1 MTSAE
6 HYAARVAAFEQM
18 RDRWRGHQPAD
29 RWSGGIAE
37 QASADPRRELDDNL
51 KALAAYVQP
60 DDVLLDV
67 GGGAGRISL
76 PLALRCREV
85 IVVDPS
91 PAMRT
96 SFQTAA
102 TRAGIGNVNYVQS
115 VWPPATELSADVLL
129 TTHVT
134 YFVEDIVPFLTA
146 LDRLARRRVIVSI
159 WSVPPPM
166 MGSAV
171 YELVYG
177 VPTEAPPGHRE
188 LLPVLWD
195 MDITPDVH
203 VLPTPMRQNYVWQP
217 QPTREQTLERS
228 VQVLQWQGHVD
239 VARARGLIDQH
250 FDELFVHTRGGY
262 LPHWP
267 DNVREMLI
275 TWEPRHTWDL

>member
-1 MTSAE
+1 MTPTE
-6 HYAARVAAFEQM
+6 RYAARVAAFEQM
-18 RDRWRGHQPAD
+18 RDQWRGHQPAD

-37 QASADPRRELDDNL
+37 QASADPRRELDANL
-51 KALAAYVQP
+51 EALATYVQP
-60 DDVLLDV
+60 ADVLLDA

-91 PAMRT
+91 PAMRS

-102 TRAGIGNVNYVQS
+102 DRAGIGNVKYVQS
-115 VWPPATELSADVLL
+115 VWPPATELLADVVL

-146 LDRLARRRVIVSI
+146 LDRAARRRVIVSI
-159 WSVPPPM
+159 WSVPPPQ

-177 VPTEAPPGHRE
+177 VPFEAPPGHRE

-195 MDITPDVH
+195 MDILPDIQ
-203 VLPTPMRQNYVWQP
+203 VLPTPMRRNYAWQP
-217 QPTREQTLERS
+217 QPTREQMLQRA

-239 VARARGLIDQH
+239 VDRARRLIEQH
-250 FDELFVHTRGGY
+250 FDELFVQTRVGY
-262 LPHWP
+262 LPRWP
-267 DNVREMLI
+267 DHVREMLI
-275 TWEPRHTWDL
+275 TWESR